1 MYQRWQDW
9 LLLVFGSWLFLSPW
23 ILGYD
28 GAAAVTSRIL
38 AGLIV
43 IVAWLGLR
51 HARRWQA
58 YVNVGFGVLAF
69 LSPLFIFTPE
79 CAGWNHMIIAVL
91 VISSAVSAL
100 RTEIDPI
107 LA

>member
-1 MYQRWQDW
+1 
-9 LLLVFGSWLFLSPW
+9 
-23 ILGYD
+23 
-28 GAAAVTSRIL
+28 
-38 AGLIV
+38 
-43 IVAWLGLR
+43 
-51 HARRWQA
+51 
-58 YVNVGFGVLAF
+58 VGFGVLAF